1 MTDRGISVAVNYA
14 LTLAIA
20 TVLLSGL
27 LFSTGDLVEDR
38 QQEVYIEE
46 LRVVGER
53 LAAKIT
59 AADQLAQTNPGAVHL
74 NVTTPTAVGGAD
86 YDIEVNAS
94 GSGSELVLT
103 TRKPAVEVTVAFVNA
118 TAIEPTTVEGG
129 RIHLYLAADGDL
141 VVTNR

>member
-20 TVLLSGL
+20 TVLMSGL
-27 LFSTGDLVEDR
+27 LVSTGDLVEDR

-53 LAAKIT
+53 LAAKLA
-59 AADQLAQTNPGAVHL
+59 AADQLSQTNAGAVHI

-103 TRKPAVEVTVAFVNA
+103 TRKPEIEVTVSFVNS
-118 TAIEPTTVEGG
+118 TDVDPTTVDGG
-129 RIHLYLAADGDL
+129 RIHIYLAADGDL
-141 VVTNR
+141 VVENR

>member
-20 TVLLSGL
+20 TVLMSGL
-27 LFSTGDLVEDR
+27 LFATGDLVENR

-59 AADQLAQTNPGAVHL
+59 AADQISQTNPGAVHI
-74 NVTTPTAVGGAD
+74 NITTPTVVGGAD
-86 YDIEVNAS
+86 YDIEINAS
-94 GSGSELVLT
+94 SSQSELVLT
-103 TRKPAVEVTVAFVNA
+103 TRQPEVEVTVSFVNS
-118 TAIEPTTVEGG
+118 TDVEPTTIDGG
-129 RIHLYLAADGDL
+129 RIHIYLASDGDL
-141 VVTNR
+141 VVENL